1 MKAEELL
8 RAIGLVGDDLIAQ
21 ADEPLPAAQHS
32 SHLARWGALAAC
44 LCVVVG
50 AALLIRPLFR
60 AGSSGKTSTASIE
73 MPAAVPAEAKQEA
86 AAVAEEAAAAEMPME
101 EPPAAAEAP
110 AAEESKAAPEP
121 SEKEQSEEGA
131 VHTVVVLGNVYEEIL
146 DGDPDYTPAELSED
160 IRELYIERG
169 NRERVYV
176 LTWAETP
183 EGVEPFPYTIAV
195 YRSGEPTRQYRYVG
209 KQPDD
214 GLPEYLNLSGCG
226 YKRVVVDDPEFFF
239 GENYPEES
247 LGAPWYVTTDGYRVY
262 AAPDCAEVPET
273 ELAGAEDPN
282 DTWDYAV
289 YHAKLMVFL
298 FADDGRAGCYLAHG
312 GLFCYGVRYNEVPQ
326 QNGDLSP
333 TPKAETGENV
343 WLTLDDGSRVYALT
357 KSVVLVEGDMAYP
370 EQIIRYQDGE
380 PVRIYRFAGVSGE
393 EAEAEAEPEQTTKS
407 E

>member
-1 MKAEELL
+1 MNAEKLL
-8 RAIGLVGDDLIAQ
+8 HAIGLVGDDLISQ

-32 SHLARWGALAAC
+32 SHFARWGALAAC

-73 MPAAVPAEAKQEA
+73 MPAASPAEAKQEA
-86 AAVAEEAAAAEMPME
+86 AAVAEEAAAE
-101 EPPAAAEAP
+101 EPMAEEAPPETAEAP
-110 AAEESKAAPEP
+110 AAEEEAKSVTGEL
-121 SEKEQSEEGA
+121 SEKEQFEDGA
-131 VHTVVVLGNVYEEIL
+131 AHTITVLGNVYEEIL

-169 NRERVYV
+169 NRDRVYV

-183 EGVEPFPYTIAV
+183 AGVEPFPYTIAV

-214 GLPEYLNLSGCG
+214 GLPDYLNLSGCG
-226 YKRVVVDDPEFFF
+226 YQRVVVDDPEFFF
-239 GENYPEES
+239 GEEYPEEC

-262 AAPDCAEVPET
+262 AAPDCAELPET
-273 ELAGAEDPN
+273 ELSGADGPN

-289 YHAKLMVFL
+289 YHAELMVFL

-312 GLFCYGVRYNEVPQ
+312 GLFCFGVRYNEGPQ
-326 QNGDLSP
+326 QNAELSP
-333 TPKAETGENV
+333 TPKAETGENI

-357 KSVVLVEGDMAYP
+357 KSVVLVEGDMGYP

-380 PVRIYRFAGVSGE
+380 PVRIYRFAG
-393 EAEAEAEPEQTTKS
+393 EAEAEAEPTTKS
-407 E
+407 K